1 MRESFSTD
9 AAPAPAGGYSQAI
22 RAGDLVFLAG
32 QTPRRPDGVRLLDAP
47 FDVQVRQAMD
57 NLQAVA
63 RAAGGSLADAVKVSV
78 FLRPGCD
85 TKAFDAIYRE
95 YVAEPFPVRTLTIS
109 DLAIGDVEVDAILS
123 LPAHEAGAGRGPAAE
138 PA

>member
-1 MRESFSTD
+1 MREASSTD
-9 AAPAPAGGYSQAI
+9 AAPAPAGSYSQAM

-32 QTPRRPDGVRLLDAP
+32 QTPRRPDGTRLLDQP
-47 FDVQVRQAMD
+47 FEVQVRQTMD
-57 NLQAVA
+57 NLQAAA
-63 RAAGGSLADAVKVSV
+63 RAAGGSLADAVRVSV

-95 YVAEPFPVRTLTIS
+95 YVAQPYPVRTLTIS
-109 DLAIGDVEVDAILS
+109 DLAVGDVEADAILA
-123 LPAHEAGAGRGPAAE
+123 LPAHEAEAGRGPAAD